1 MFSNPSLHGK
11 AIRCIRNLMT
21 SHDFDPRYREPE
33 VTARVAVLYIPLLG
47 IVMDT
52 IPQLHHYLSE
62 IHDRLHTIGLLE
74 DYQGPHSKY

>member
-1 MFSNPSLHGK
+1 
-11 AIRCIRNLMT
+11 MT

-47 IVMDT
+47 IVMDS

-74 DYQGPHSKY
+74 DYQGPHSKF